1 MEIRNT
7 AIDMNQA
14 DQQMEQPDTL
24 QHQQDNEENQPG
36 NLTPQII
43 YEDND
48 VLVSHQN
55 SAQHQKVRS

>member
-1 MEIRNT
+1 
-7 AIDMNQA
+7 MNQA

-24 QHQQDNEENQPG
+24 QHQQDNEDNQPG